1 MDGKTIDKDNIQ
13 FQNALNLVQFTSS
26 SLFLTGKAGTGK
38 STFLRYVCKNTK
50 KKYVVLAP
58 TGIAAINAGGSTI
71 HSFFKLP
78 FHPFVPDDPRFIGG
92 RMRDTLKYNKEHCKL
107 IKEVELIII
116 DEISMVRAD
125 IIDFIDRIL
134 RHYSGN
140 TRTPF
145 GGKQMIFVGD
155 VFQLEPVVTRDEKE
169 ILNRFYETPYFFSAR
184 VFREIQL
191 VSIEFEKVYRQND
204 NVFVNVLD
212 HIRTNT
218 PTDTDLQ
225 LLNTC
230 VEQDMDCNE
239 DMFVTLATRRDTVD
253 AINKKNL
260 EDIDSE
266 SIIIKGEIKG
276 EFPLN
281 SLPTSLELELK
292 TGAQIIFVKNDQ
304 EKRWVNGTIGRISG
318 FDAEGKFIYVV
329 TEDGK
334 EFDVERARWANVR
347 YTYNEKEKKIE
358 EEELGVF
365 TQFPIRLAWAITIHK
380 SQGLTFNKVA
390 IDFSGGIF
398 AGGQAYV
405 ALSRCRSLDGIQ
417 LKQEITKS
425 DIFVNPTIVDF
436 ARGFN
441 NQQMVDIALKRASAD
456 IEYRD
461 AVKAFDECNFEEF
474 INHFFKAIHARYD
487 IEKPFAKRFI
497 RRKLGRINALTNK
510 IEELKSTLREKEKE
524 AEEKQEILNKYA
536 DEYYVLGNEC
546 MKHGASDA
554 AIANYDKAIAMNPR
568 HIEAY
573 VSKAQVLLR
582 EGKLRKALTSVNSAL
597 DIIHSHFKSLY
608 TRGKILY
615 AMNELELAAADLD
628 RATSMKKDNIS
639 AHKLFGDILAKQ
651 GDEDSAALHWSIAE
665 RLRKKKGKEKN

>member
-1 MDGKTIDKDNIQ
+1 MDEKTIDKDNIQ

-212 HIRTNT
+212 HIRTNS

-230 VEQDMDCNE
+230 VEQEMDCNE
-239 DMFVTLATRRDTVD
+239 DMFITLATRRDTVD

-260 EDIDSE
+260 ADIDSE
-266 SIIIKGEIKG
+266 SIIIKGEING

-304 EKRWVNGTIGRISG
+304 EKR
-318 FDAEGKFIYVV
+318 
-329 TEDGK
+329 
-334 EFDVERARWANVR
+334 
-347 YTYNEKEKKIE
+347 
-358 EEELGVF
+358 
-365 TQFPIRLAWAITIHK
+365 
-380 SQGLTFNKVA
+380 
-390 IDFSGGIF
+390 
-398 AGGQAYV
+398 
-405 ALSRCRSLDGIQ
+405 
-417 LKQEITKS
+417 
-425 DIFVNPTIVDF
+425 
-436 ARGFN
+436 
-441 NQQMVDIALKRASAD
+441 
-456 IEYRD
+456 
-461 AVKAFDECNFEEF
+461 
-474 INHFFKAIHARYD
+474 
-487 IEKPFAKRFI
+487 
-497 RRKLGRINALTNK
+497 
-510 IEELKSTLREKEKE
+510 
-524 AEEKQEILNKYA
+524 
-536 DEYYVLGNEC
+536 
-546 MKHGASDA
+546 
-554 AIANYDKAIAMNPR
+554 
-568 HIEAY
+568 
-573 VSKAQVLLR
+573 
-582 EGKLRKALTSVNSAL
+582 
-597 DIIHSHFKSLY
+597 
-608 TRGKILY
+608 
-615 AMNELELAAADLD
+615 
-628 RATSMKKDNIS
+628 
-639 AHKLFGDILAKQ
+639 
-651 GDEDSAALHWSIAE
+651 
-665 RLRKKKGKEKN
+665 